1 MQIKKYLCLILSVIL
16 CFAFMCGCSSQDDK
30 NEIDYSNIDDNAETQ
45 IQIEEPTKEMTK
57 YVKNGFFSPTLF
69 QSEEMITAVV
79 EDEEI
84 WTGEFESEKDIY
96 FVEFADLNFDGQLEF
111 IVTDN
116 LYPDDF
122 YFHANAYYLENGRLV
137 KATVVNELDDEDGY
151 DNNYTAYFDKER
163 GEYVVIGEKFAKID
177 EYHYK
182 SIKFELVFDGT
193 QITIK
198 PLLNKT
204 TYSPDNR
211 SDSDNIYTYYEYI
224 SGEWVEISEHDY
236 TIKLSNLE
244 QNDNRIEVFY
254 GPTKDRTLYYDDYC
268 DNHIYE
274 KEKMLQD
281 IISLITYDVYEPE
294 AK

>member
-1 MQIKKYLCLILSVIL
+1 MKIKRCLCLLLLSILV
-16 CFAFMCGCSSQDDK
+16 AVFMCGCSNQGDK
-30 NEIDYSNIDDNAETQ
+30 NENKSSNVVDKTETQ
-45 IQIEEPTKEMTK
+45 AQTEEPTKEVTT

-79 EDEEI
+79 EGEEI
-84 WTGEFESEKDIY
+84 WAGEFESEEDIY

-122 YFHANAYYLENGRLV
+122 YFHANAYYLENGQLV
-137 KATVVNELDDEDGY
+137 KATVVNELNDVGGY

-198 PLLNKT
+198 PLLNET

-224 SGEWVEISEHDY
+224 SGEWIEISEHDY
-236 TIKLSNLE
+236 TIKLSDLE

-254 GPTKDRTLYYDDYC
+254 GPSKDRTLHYDDYC
-268 DNHIYE
+268 DDHIYE
-274 KEKMLQD
+274 KEEMLQD

-294 AK
+294 TK

>member
-1 MQIKKYLCLILSVIL
+1 MKIKKYLFLTMSLIMIM
-16 CFAFMCGCSSQDDK
+16 AFICGCSNQDD
-30 NEIDYSNIDDNAETQ
+30 NNGNTSSNVVDNTETQ
-45 IQIEEPTKEMTK
+45 VQTEEPTKEMIT

-79 EDEEI
+79 EGEEI
-84 WTGEFESEKDIY
+84 WAGEFESEEDIY

-137 KATVVNELDDEDGY
+137 KATVVNELNDVDGY

-163 GEYVVIGEKFAKID
+163 GEYVVIGEKYAKID
-177 EYHYK
+177 DNNNEH
-182 SIKFELVFDGT
+182 IIFELVFDGT
-193 QITIK
+193 QIIIK
-198 PLLNKT
+198 PLLNCIAYST
-204 TYSPDNR
+204 DNTSYEDDEHTYF
-211 SDSDNIYTYYEYI
+211 EYV

-236 TIKLSNLE
+236 TIKLSDLE

-254 GPTKDRTLYYDDYC
+254 GPTKDRTLHYDDYC
-268 DNHIYE
+268 DDHIYE
-274 KEKMLQD
+274 KEEMLQD
-281 IISLITYDVYEPE
+281 IISLITYDIYEPE
-294 AK
+294 VK

>member
-1 MQIKKYLCLILSVIL
+1 MKIKRYLCLLLLSILV
-16 CFAFMCGCSSQDDK
+16 AVFMCGCSNQGDK
-30 NEIDYSNIDDNAETQ
+30 NENNSSNVVDNTETQ
-45 IQIEEPTKEMTK
+45 AQTEETTKEMTT

-79 EDEEI
+79 EGEDV
-84 WTGEFESEKDIY
+84 WTEEFESEDDIY

-122 YFHANAYYLENGRLV
+122 YFHANAYYLENGQLV
-137 KATVVNELDDEDGY
+137 KATVVNELNDVGGY

-163 GEYVVIGEKFAKID
+163 GEYVVIGEKYAKID
-177 EYHYK
+177 DNNNEH
-182 SIKFELVFDGT
+182 IIFELVFDGT
-193 QITIK
+193 QIIIK
-198 PLLNKT
+198 PLLNCISYST
-204 TYSPDNR
+204 DNTSYAEDEHTYF
-211 SDSDNIYTYYEYI
+211 EYV

-236 TIKLSNLE
+236 TIKLSDLE

-254 GPTKDRTLYYDDYC
+254 GPTKDRTLHYDDYC
-268 DNHIYE
+268 DDHIYE
-274 KEKMLQD
+274 KEEMLQD
-281 IISLITYDVYEPE
+281 IISLITYDKYEPE